1 MRKPVGLGGMFLML
15 AGIALT
21 VAAFRDKSPDS
32 IFAPFRWFGPVLL
45 GAGLLM
51 LFLIWAVIRD

>member
-1 MRKPVGLGGMFLML
+1 MRRPVGLGGMFLMV

-21 VAAFRDKSPDS
+21 VAAFRDDAPDS
-32 IFAPFRWFGPVLL
+32 LFAPFKWAGPVML

-51 LFLIWAVIRD
+51 LFLIWGVIRD